1 MRRPRTAQILAAGML
16 LALALPGLAIE
27 VELRLSGGPGT
38 MRVKDIGAMLD
49 GWREFRTKEA
59 AANSW
64 ALEDEKRSSVR
75 NGVSF
80 EAELLVFLTPQLAAG
95 VASGYLYDDVTET
108 GNFLTVR
115 KPDETSIN
123 GRPAKANG
131 VPLVLSGY
139 YFLSLGRRLAA
150 YGRVGAGWMWGN
162 YADLETFQKPTD
174 ERYVY
179 PTSVTASGRGTI
191 LLSGL
196 GLSYRSSDNLAF
208 FLEVS
213 SREGVVKDLEGV
225 TKEGLEGPLYYF
237 EEYLPVYDLWQ
248 AKIEV
253 RPQAPTG
260 ESVREVRRAR
270 LDLGGLSARLGLAI
284 RF

>member
-1 MRRPRTAQILAAGML
+1 
-16 LALALPGLAIE
+16 
-27 VELRLSGGPGT
+27 
-38 MRVKDIGAMLD
+38 MRVKDVGSMLND
-49 GWREFRTKEA
+49 WRAFRKKEA

-64 ALEDEKRSSVR
+64 TLEDEKTASVR
-75 NGVSF
+75 NGISF
-80 EAELLVFLTPQLAAG
+80 EAELRVFITPQLAVG

-108 GNFLTVR
+108 ANFLTVR

-131 VPLVLSGY
+131 VPLVLSAY
-139 YFLSLGRRLAA
+139 YLLPMGRRLAI
-150 YGRVGAGWMWGN
+150 YGRAGAGWLWGD

-179 PTSVTASGRGTI
+179 PTSITASGRGTI

-196 GLSYRSSDNLAF
+196 GLSYRSSESLAF

-213 SREGVVKDLEGV
+213 SRQGVVENLTGV

-237 EEYLPVYDLWQ
+237 EEYLPAYDMWQ

-253 RPQAPTG
+253 RPEEPSG
-260 ESVREVRRAR
+260 DGVREVRTAR
-270 LDLGGLSARLGLAI
+270 LDLGGLSARLGLAL